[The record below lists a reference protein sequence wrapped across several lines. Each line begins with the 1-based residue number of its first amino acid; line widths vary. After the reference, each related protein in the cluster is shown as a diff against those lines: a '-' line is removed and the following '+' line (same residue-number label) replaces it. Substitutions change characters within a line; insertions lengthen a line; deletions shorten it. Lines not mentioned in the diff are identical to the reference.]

1 MHDELDSGERRAQK
15 LEVQFERILSE
26 INNMPTRMEL
36 AIIKAINSHQDSCE
50 KERKTKTPQVKVLGT
65 PLFKTMVGII
75 AALVAAVG
83 ALLGT
88 KI

>member
-36 AIIKAINSHQDSCE
+36 AIIKAINSHQDNCE
-50 KERKTKTPQVKVLGT
+50 KERKTKIPKAKALGT
-65 PLFKTMVGII
+65 PLFRTMIGII
-75 AALVAAVG
+75 AALVAAIG